1 MTELKS
7 IVNSFKDTMPV
18 VIALRNKNLKSYHWD
33 AIKKIIGRE
42 FEINEDFT
50 LKNLIDMNVV

>member
-1 MTELKS
+1 
-7 IVNSFKDTMPV
+7 MPV

-33 AIKKIIGRE
+33 AIKKIIGKE
-42 FEINEDFT
+42 FEINDEFT